1 MSLKKADTSAL
12 DEQYLK
18 IWEIEQ
24 EHMRTRWTITTFF
37 FSISF
42 AILGFS
48 FQPQLTHSPALA
60 LRICG
65 LIVYWFG
72 FSLFLHFYKYGILLR
87 RHMAKMETFNQ
98 TSIRLHPPL
107 RMERRLRTPH
117 LLIIFGI
124 IYILGILFLFLLNI

>member
-1 MSLKKADTSAL
+1 MSIKQSSSNL

-48 FQPQLTHSPALA
+48 FQPQLVHSSALA

-65 LIVYWFG
+65 SIVYWFG
-72 FSLFLHFYKYGILLR
+72 FSLFLHFYRYGIFLR
-87 RHMAKMETFNQ
+87 KYMAKMETFNQ
-98 TSIRLHPPL
+98 TSIRLIPPQS
-107 RMERRLRTPH
+107 MGKRLRTIH
-117 LLIIFGI
+117 LLAAFGV
-124 IYILGILFLFLLNI
+124 IYVGGISLLFLLKI

>member
-1 MSLKKADTSAL
+1 MSLKQPDSLNL

-24 EHMRTRWTITTFF
+24 EHMRTRWTIATFF

-48 FQPQLTHSPALA
+48 FQQQLIYSSALA

-65 LIVYWFG
+65 LVVYWFG
-72 FSLFLHFYKYGILLR
+72 LFLFSHFYKYGIFLR
-87 RHMAKMETFNQ
+87 RYMAKMETFNQ
-98 TSIRLHPPL
+98 TSIRLHPPF
-107 RMERRLRTPH
+107 RMGRRLRTVH
-117 LLIIFGI
+117 LLSIFGI
-124 IYILGILFLFLLNI
+124 IYICGVSLLFLLKI